1 MCIFRKDGDNKQVKK
16 VIFILLVISLTR
28 IGVSYADANSP
39 LTSNKY
45 FFGTKTSP
53 ANVNQLNQVLALLVG
68 PRGKP
73 GVAGVAGRDGMVGA
87 RGLTGAPGPVG
98 LTGPQG
104 PAGPAGPAG
113 GAGPAGPQGERG
125 LPGRDGV
132 GGSSTSSASTL
143 NLADGKVAFTRCD
156 TDGNADVRFGRKFVN
171 TGNPAT
177 STFVFKSV
185 TISNLDTLCGGKEI
199 KFEFTIA
206 ASGIK
211 NPSSKYAV
219 NNSIICTATI
229 PSARTSIKFG
239 DGDVTTECK
248 TGDAGT
254 AYAFTDI
261 STEDVLADIAFQI
274 SDPI

>member
-1 MCIFRKDGDNKQVKK
+1 MKK

-45 FFGTKTSP
+45 FFGTKTP
-53 ANVNQLNQVLALLVG
+53 AANANQLNQVLALLVG
-68 PRGKP
+68 PQGKP
-73 GVAGVAGRDGMVGA
+73 GVAGVAGRNGMVGA
-87 RGLTGAPGPVG
+87 RGLPGAPGPVG
-98 LTGPQG
+98 LTGP
-104 PAGPAGPAG
+104 AGPAGS
-113 GAGPAGPQGERG
+113 AGPAGPQGERG

-143 NLADGKVAFTRCD
+143 NLADGQVAFTRCD
-156 TDGNADVRFGRKFVN
+156 TDGIADVRFGRKFVN
-171 TGNPAT
+171 SGNPAT
-177 STFVFKSV
+177 SAFVFKSV
-185 TISNLDTLCGGKEI
+185 SISNLDLLCGGKEI
-199 KFEFTIA
+199 KIEFTVK

-211 NPSSKYAV
+211 NLSSKYAV
-219 NNSIICTATI
+219 DDSIICTATI

-239 DGDVTTECK
+239 DGDVATECK

-261 STEDVLADIAFQI
+261 ATEDVLPEIAFQI